1 MKSTALCALALLAFS
16 SVAAAAPQAHILRID
31 PTAGVTNGTPILTTV
46 VEVVQFNRL
55 SDALTP
61 CAAITGY
68 DQTLDC
74 WSKAI
79 EKPGALWS
87 PFPFPEANAHFFVN
101 VAGADTLTKFDSKEQ
116 WGAVV
121 GKEAGV
127 GTAWLIALD
136 ASSGMGARYADARVV
151 AEEFIKAMQPNDLM
165 DLMIFDDRPRQYVA
179 DSKWKTYA
187 QRNDLIAVLNQIKS
201 PMPSHGSDRPL
212 FSQIQQ
218 MTQDSFGD
226 LGNTKGPQMIPL
238 HQAMVV
244 LSDGAGHGDPASL
257 SPTAGVFAQYLD
269 QGRFPADNTSL
280 PKTPLPV
287 ISIWFPSVGGYA
299 NALYKDNDSQFM
311 QSLANVEIGGYFDI
325 VRGGQGAT
333 KAAAIIGLVKQRF
346 NAMWIVK
353 WRLSCLNPT
362 VTQSFNLVFQ
372 NTNPVIAP
380 DGSFKDVPIGV
391 DPTVWPLDVDMA
403 KTVAESQANPIY
415 PGGTFRVYGD
425 FCWSGDKTRAE
436 AYFVPAGTAPN
447 ANANSADPAVA
458 KQAMQTLI
466 AENMRGSST
475 DVGDA
480 FAVFNV
486 PNDAKLL
493 DGTGE
498 NMVAR
503 VVIYDNKASRTSGHD
518 AKSILTLHARAAPFN
533 VLLIS
538 GIAGGVV
545 VVGLLLVVLMRG
557 GGGGG
562 GGKRRRAN
570 TPPPAPVV
578 AGGGPPPYGAPPGG
592 TPPYG
597 APPPPGG
604 GGYPGGGYQGGG
616 GGYQAVP
623 LPPPGGQMG
632 FDATAAANMGGPAA
646 VIQVRCPSCS
656 MMTMATPGQAGVC
669 FSCGQP
675 LPASAIAQ
683 AQGGG
688 GGAYAPTFPLTG
700 GMAALPQPPANPY
713 GDPRAAMPPMNSGGG
728 GATIFGP
735 SGQFAIRP
743 GTEMRVGRDPAQCA
757 VFLQEPRVSGW
768 HSTLKFEG
776 GRLWVRDEGS
786 NNGTYLD
793 GARIAAQT
801 WTPVTPGAQL
811 RFGPIEFGV
820 RADA

>member
-1 MKSTALCALALLAFS
+1 MPRVLRLAAFVWTLTLLLASPRAF
-16 SVAAAAPQAHILRID
+16 AAPQAHILRID
-31 PTAGVTNGTPILTTV
+31 PSAGVANGTPLLTTV
-46 VEVVQFNRL
+46 IEVVQFNRL

-68 DQTLDC
+68 DATLDC

-87 PFPFPEANAHFFVN
+87 PFPFPEGNAHFFVN
-101 VAGADTLTKFDSKEQ
+101 VAGSDTLTKFDSKEQ
-116 WGAVV
+116 WGSVV
-121 GKEAGV
+121 GKEPGV
-127 GTAWLIALD
+127 GTAWLVALD

-151 AEEFIKAMQPNDLM
+151 AEEFIRAMQPNDLM

-201 PMPSHGSDRPL
+201 PMPSHGADRPL

-226 LGNTKGPQMIPL
+226 LGNTKGPQMVPL

-269 QGRFPADNTSL
+269 QGRFPPENTSL

-287 ISIWFPSVGGYA
+287 ISIWFPAVGGLA

-311 QSLANVEIGGYFDI
+311 QSLANTEIGGYFDI
-325 VRGGQGAT
+325 VRGGQGAA
-333 KAAAIIGLVKQRF
+333 KAPTIIGLVKQRF

-391 DPTVWPLDVDMA
+391 DPTVWPLDVDVQ
-403 KTVAESQANPIY
+403 KTVAEAQANPVY

-425 FCWSGDKTRAE
+425 FCWSGDKSRAE
-436 AYFVPAGTAPN
+436 AYFVPAGTQPDPN
-447 ANANSADPAVA
+447 ANTADPVLA
-458 KQAMQTLI
+458 KHVMQTLI
-466 AENMRGSST
+466 AENMRGAAT
-475 DVGDA
+475 DVGDE

-486 PNDAKLL
+486 PNDPKILE
-493 DGTGE
+493 GTGD
-498 NMVAR
+498 NAVTR

-518 AKSILTLHARAAPFN
+518 AKSVLTLHAKAAPFN
-533 VLLIS
+533 LLLVL
-538 GIAGGVV
+538 GGVGGLIV
-545 VVGLLLVVLMRG
+545 IGLLLVAVLRG

-562 GGKRRRAN
+562 GNRRRG
-570 TPPPAPVV
+570 TPPPAPIV
-578 AGGGPPPYGAPPGG
+578 AGGGGG
-592 TPPYG
+592 VSPYG

-604 GGYPGGGYQGGG
+604 G
-616 GGYQAVP
+616 YQAGL
-623 LPPPGGQMG
+623 LPPPAVSQVNAPIA
-632 FDATAAANMGGPAA
+632 FDATAPANMASAGAS
-646 VIQVRCPSCS
+646 VVQVRCPSCS
-656 MMTMATPGQAGVC
+656 MLTMATPGQAAVC

-675 LPASAIAQ
+675 IPASAIAQ
-683 AQGGG
+683 GGG
-688 GGAYAPTFPLTG
+688 GGPQAPTFPLTG
-700 GMAALPQPPANPY
+700 ELSAPPQPPANPY
-713 GDPRAAMPPMNSGGG
+713 GGYASGHAPSANGAPAG
-728 GATIFGP
+728 GATIFGAA
-735 SGQFAIRP
+735 GQFAVRP
-743 GTEMRVGRDPAQCA
+743 GAEMRVGRDPGQCA

-786 NNGTYLD
+786 NNGTYID

-801 WTPVTPGAQL
+801 WTPVAPGGTL
-811 RFGPIEFGV
+811 RFGPVDFAV
-820 RADA
+820 RHDA

>member
-1 MKSTALCALALLAFS
+1 MRSRQRLDAPRALRCLVAALCALVLWA
-16 SVAAAAPQAHILRID
+16 VAPPASAAPQAHILRID

-46 VEVVQFNRL
+46 IEIVQFNRL

-61 CAAITGY
+61 CAAVTGY

-116 WGAVV
+116 WGTVV
-121 GKEAGV
+121 GKEPGV
-127 GTAWLIALD
+127 GTAWLVALD
-136 ASSGMGARYADARVV
+136 ASSGMGGRYADARVV
-151 AEEFIKAMQPNDLM
+151 AEELIKAMQPNDLM
-165 DLMIFDDRPRQYVA
+165 DLMVFDDRPRQYVA
-179 DSKWKTYA
+179 DSKWKTFA

-201 PMPSHGSDRPL
+201 PMPSHGNDRPL

-218 MTQDSFGD
+218 MTQDAFGD
-226 LGNTKGPQMIPL
+226 LGNTKGPQMVPL

-257 SPTAGVFAQYLD
+257 SPTAGVFSQYLD
-269 QGRFPADNTSL
+269 QGRFPPDNTSL

-287 ISIWFPSVGGYA
+287 ISIWFPAAGGLA
-299 NALYKDNDSQFM
+299 NSLYRDNDSQFM
-311 QSLANVEIGGYFDI
+311 QSLANPEIGGFFDI
-325 VRGGQGAT
+325 VRAGQGAT
-333 KAAAIIGLVKQRF
+333 KAPAIIGLVKQRF
-346 NAMWIVK
+346 NSMWIVK

-403 KTVAESQANPIY
+403 KTVAESQTNPIY

-425 FCWSGDKTRAE
+425 FCWSGDKSRAE

-447 ANANSADPAVA
+447 ANANSADPTVA

-466 AENMRGSST
+466 AENMRGAAT
-475 DVGDA
+475 DVGEA
-480 FAVFNV
+480 FATFNV

-493 DGTGE
+493 DGAGD
-498 NMVAR
+498 NAVAR

-518 AKSILTLHARAAPFN
+518 PKSILTLHARQAPLN
-533 VLLIS
+533 VLLFA
-538 GIAGGVV
+538 GIGGGVV
-545 VVGLLLVVLMRG
+545 VIALLIVALMK

-562 GGKRRRAN
+562 GGKKRRGN
-570 TPPPAPVV
+570 VPPAAPVV
-578 AGGGPPPYGAPPGG
+578 AGGGAA
-592 TPPYG
+592 PPYG

-604 GGYPGGGYQGGG
+604 
-616 GGYQAVP
+616 YQASGTGAEQP
-623 LPPPGGQMG
+623 APAAFQAPPMAPPAA
-632 FDATAAANMGGPAA
+632 FDATAPANMATGAA
-646 VIQVRCPSCS
+646 PVLQVRCPSCA
-656 MMTMATPGQAGVC
+656 MLTMATPGQAAVC

-675 LPASAIAQ
+675 LPASAMP
-683 AQGGG
+683 QGGG

-700 GMAALPQPPANPY
+700 GAPAMAQGAPT
-713 GDPRAAMPPMNSGGG
+713 GAAMSS
-728 GATIFGP
+728 GATIYGP

-743 GTEMRVGRDPAQCA
+743 GAEMRVGRDPAQCA

-768 HSTLKFEG
+768 HSTLKFEA

-786 NNGTYLD
+786 NNGTYVD

-801 WTPVTPGAQL
+801 WTPVTAGGQI
-811 RFGPIEFGV
+811 RFGPVDFGV
-820 RADA
+820 RNDA

>member
-1 MKSTALCALALLAFS
+1 MRGLGRAQKAVLGCLCALALWTVARS
-16 SVAAAAPQAHILRID
+16 SSAAPQAHILRID

-46 VEVVQFNRL
+46 IEIVQFNRL

-68 DQTLDC
+68 EQTLDC

-101 VAGADTLTKFDSKEQ
+101 VAGADTLTRFESKEQ
-116 WGAVV
+116 WGTVV

-127 GTAWLIALD
+127 GTAWLVALD

-151 AEEFIKAMQPNDLM
+151 AEEFVKAMQPNDLM
-165 DLMIFDDRPRQYVA
+165 DLMIFDDRARQYVA

-226 LGNTKGPQMIPL
+226 LGNTRGPQMIPL

-244 LSDGAGHGDPASL
+244 LSNGAGHGDPASL

-287 ISIWFPSVGGYA
+287 ISIWFPALGGLA
-299 NALYKDNDSQFM
+299 NSLYKDNDSQFM
-311 QSLANVEIGGYFDI
+311 QSLANTEIGGYFDI
-325 VRGGQGAT
+325 VRGGQGAS
-333 KAAAIIGLVKQRF
+333 KAATIIGLVKQRF

-372 NTNPVIAP
+372 NTNPIIAP
-380 DGSFKDVPIGV
+380 DGSFKEVPIGV
-391 DPTVWPLDVDMA
+391 DPTVWPLDVDVA
-403 KTVAESQANPIY
+403 KTIAESQANPLY

-447 ANANSADPAVA
+447 AQASSTDPAVA

-466 AENMRGSST
+466 AENMRGAAT

-486 PNDAKLL
+486 PSDPKLL
-493 DGTGE
+493 DGAGE
-498 NMVAR
+498 SAVAR

-533 VLLIS
+533 LLLVS
-538 GIAGGVV
+538 GIGGGVV
-545 VVGLLLVVLMRG
+545 VVGLLLIVLMRG

-562 GGKRRRAN
+562 GGKRRGN
-570 TPPPAPVV
+570 TPPVAPVV
-578 AGGGPPPYGAPPGG
+578 AGGGSPYGAPPGG
-592 TPPYG
+592 APPYG
-597 APPPPGG
+597 APPP
-604 GGYPGGGYQGGG
+604 G
-616 GGYQAVP
+616 GGYQAIGPVMNA
-623 LPPPGGQMG
+623 GV
-632 FDATAAANMGGPAA
+632 ANAGGPAA
-646 VIQVRCPSCS
+646 VVQVRCPSCS
-656 MMTMATPGQAGVC
+656 MMTMATPGQAAVC

-675 LPASAIAQ
+675 LPASAV

-688 GGAYAPTFPLTG
+688 GGGLAPTFPL
-700 GMAALPQPPANPY
+700 
-713 GDPRAAMPPMNSGGG
+713 SGGAG

-743 GTEMRVGRDPAQCA
+743 GSEMRVGRDPAQCT

-768 HSTLKFEG
+768 HSTLKFEAG
-776 GRLWVRDEGS
+776 TLWVRDEGS
-786 NNGTYLD
+786 NNGTYVD
-793 GARIAAQT
+793 GARIAAHA
-801 WTPVTPGAQL
+801 WSPVMPGAQL
-811 RFGPIEFGV
+811 RFGPIDFGV
-820 RADA
+820 RHDA